1 MTKDMVYE
9 NAYIVSNDDGRLIFI
24 CDGELYR
31 AKGTMEESF
40 TGVCDIEI
48 SGSKVKKIQV
58 KPDDISG
65 VMLSYGDGTMQIAG
79 QGDIPMQSS
88 ELPVYDETGTA
99 PKEIAVSDLIIG
111 SETLSYILDS
121 GRICAIVRRQ
131 APDLTYIRVL
141 IKTME
146 RMSFPQLQQVQRLT
160 FMWMMP
166 TVAAMLLMMWEH
178 IWQTYRK

>member
-1 MTKDMVYE
+1 MVYE

-24 CDGELYR
+24 CDGDLYR
-31 AKGTMEESF
+31 AKGTMEENF

-48 SGSKVKKIQV
+48 SGSKVKKIQI

-79 QGDIPMQSS
+79 QGDIPMQSDK
-88 ELPVYDETGTA
+88 LPVYDETGTS

-131 APDLTYIRVL
+131 VPDLTYIRVL
-141 IKTME
+141 IKNDGKDAVSNNCGSC
-146 RMSFPQLQQVQRLT
+146 RSLT
-160 FMWMMP
+160 FMWMML
-166 TVAAMLLMMWEH
+166 TVEAMLLTMWVH
-178 IWQTYRK
+178 IWQMRKKAG